1 MSSKVIDIPDA
12 PSVTGFEHIRSTGD
26 LSSVVLHRNSFT
38 AFEKEIIRCFP
49 NWFSQKPLEWDGVD
63 LTQWSHIH
71 KEPIP
76 PTEEDMKDLN
86 YQQAYRDVT
95 EDAVTFIIRTFS
107 EKLPTF
113 KDSKGVALPDSNLT
127 VIDPYPTVSTAPFT
141 DMGGISTVMRF
152 GDVEIV
158 SPEYVEKFGNRTSVH
173 FMPPW
178 FLMANPDTR
187 YASITI
193 ISAENEW
200 YTLFA
205 YAQYLHRG
213 GDPKTAFVL
222 KPSFRKGIDELARQ
236 QTSMKHIMLG
246 VGLRVFGKVTWYG
259 AAENDV
265 VAETA
270 KHLNR
275 LSPVF
280 NGEG

>member
-1 MSSKVIDIPDA
+1 
-12 PSVTGFEHIRSTGD
+12 
-26 LSSVVLHRNSFT
+26 
-38 AFEKEIIRCFP
+38 
-49 NWFSQKPLEWDGVD
+49 
-63 LTQWSHIH
+63 
-71 KEPIP
+71 
-76 PTEEDMKDLN
+76 MK
-86 YQQAYRDVT
+86 
-95 EDAVTFIIRTFS
+95 EDAVTFILRTLS

-113 KDSKGVALPDSNLT
+113 EDSKGVALPDSNLT
-127 VIDPYPTVSTAPFT
+127 VIDPYPTVDSAAFT

-152 GDVEIV
+152 GDGEIA
-158 SPEYVEKFGNRTSVH
+158 SPEHVEKFGNRTSVH

-178 FLMANPDTR
+178 FLRDNPETR

-193 ISAENEW
+193 ISEENEW

-236 QTSMKHIMLG
+236 QASMKHIMLG
-246 VGLRVFGKVTWYG
+246 TALRVFGHITWYG
-259 AAENDV
+259 AADNDV

-275 LSPVF
+275 LSPVPH
-280 NGEG
+280 GEG